1 MLSKTAM
8 ALLPA
13 ASLVGAAAVVPTTSL
28 AQYRREPRFHR
39 RQLSLLPGKTL
50 GTASVEET
58 LPPTLA
64 TSKEIEQSGVTNVT
78 PRAN

>member
-8 ALLPA
+8 VLLPA
-13 ASLVGAAAVVPTTSL
+13 ASLVGAAAVAPTTSV
-28 AQYRREPRFHR
+28 AQCRREPRFHR

-58 LPPTLA
+58 LPPTLPLQ
-64 TSKEIEQSGVTNVT
+64 KKLN
-78 PRAN
+78 RAG